1 MAAYPE
7 LLFSLL
13 LIFVAAKLFT
23 NGIEWLGRRLDLS
36 HGATGSL
43 MAALGTALPEA
54 IIPIWAI
61 AFGTGEVKEEIGV
74 GAILGAPL
82 LLATLGFLISGAA
95 AWFYSAR
102 KQRGFFVEVDP
113 GTLSRD
119 LPFFVV
125 VYSLAAAAGLVPGL
139 RPVQLGVAVLLVL
152 LYCGFVATTLRAQ
165 GAAGLERAATS
176 AAGGA
181 EPLAGRVGRG
191 GPGGLGGREGSGGL
205 ERPGGPEGPW
215 GSGGVEDGR
224 SREVEMDR
232 LYFQRRRPVPG
243 TAMVL
248 LQVAVGLGAMVFAAN
263 VFVDAVTHVAKAL
276 GVSAFVLSVIITPI
290 ATELPETFNSVIW
303 LGQRKD
309 TLAIGNITGAMVL
322 QASLIP
328 AIGIA
333 FTPWRLAADQ
343 LWAVGLAVAAAAIV
357 LVTYLAR
364 RKVMPQVLVLNG
376 LLYALYI
383 AVVA

>member
-1 MAAYPE
+1 MATYPE
-7 LLFSLL
+7 LLFSLV

-61 AFGTGEVKEEIGV
+61 AFGSGEVKEEIGV

-102 KQRGFFVEVDP
+102 KRRGFFVEVDP
-113 GTLSRD
+113 GTLGRD
-119 LPFFVV
+119 LPFFVI
-125 VYSLAAAAGLVPGL
+125 VYSLAAVAGLVPGL
-139 RPVQLGVAVLLVL
+139 RPLQLSIAALLVL
-152 LYCGFVATTLRAQ
+152 LYAGFVLVTLRAQ
-165 GAAGLERAATS
+165 GGAALAEAATAPAGAGAGAAPAGTGAAPAATPAAAPSGGEEGLGRAAS
-176 AAGGA
+176 QHA
-181 EPLAGRVGRG
+181 EAGRG
-191 GPGGLGGREGSGGL
+191 
-205 ERPGGPEGPW
+205 
-215 GSGGVEDGR
+215 
-224 SREVEMDR
+224 EVEVDR
-232 LYFQRRRPVPG
+232 LYFQRRREVPA

-248 LQVAVGLGAMVFAAN
+248 LQVAVGLGAMIFAAN
-263 VFVDAVTHVAKAL
+263 VFVDAVTQVAKAL
-276 GVSAFVLSVIITPI
+276 GVSAFILSVIITPI

-322 QASLIP
+322 QSSLIP

-357 LVTYLAR
+357 LLTYYLAR